1 MHVIAAK
8 AVCFKEAATEEFRA
22 YQRQIVAN
30 AKKLASVLMDHGYDV
45 VSGGTDTH
53 LFLVDLS
60 RRGLTGK
67 DAEKALELA
76 GMTVNKNTVPF
87 DQKSPFVTSGFRV
100 GTPALTTRGMK
111 ESDMESLGILM
122 AKVLDD
128 MTNGAVIAAVRKAT
142 GELAK
147 RFPLYEERR

>member
-1 MHVIAAK
+1 
-8 AVCFKEAATEEFRA
+8 
-22 YQRQIVAN
+22 
-30 AKKLASVLMDHGYDV
+30 
-45 VSGGTDTH
+45 
-53 LFLVDLS
+53 
-60 RRGLTGK
+60 
-67 DAEKALELA
+67 
-76 GMTVNKNTVPF
+76 
-87 DQKSPFVTSGFRV
+87 
-100 GTPALTTRGMK
+100 MK